1 MAGHQYSSTKAVS
14 MTSPSSKVD
23 TSALLTSARILLFA
37 LSAGVLVASL
47 YYVQPLTSLLAA
59 AFHVSV
65 TQAGYL
71 VTATQIGYVLGI
83 VFLVPLSDV
92 LNRRKLLTWML
103 LAKICALILAA
114 TSQNI
119 IVFLI
124 ASLLM
129 GITSSALMVITAMVA
144 SYAPDHSRGRMVGTV
159 MTGLLLGIL
168 LARTVSGVVA
178 QLTGS
183 WRAVY
188 FLAAIVVVLLLLIL
202 RNILP
207 DEAPRGVLHYRK
219 LMASLA
225 DIIRQQPLLRQRALF
240 AGLGLGTFSVF
251 WTGLTF
257 LLSGAPYH
265 YSEMQIGLFGL
276 VGATGAFAA
285 NTAGRMADRGYAR
298 QATWLLALAALASW
312 AFIACGAQSLM
323 MLLLGVVLLDV
334 GVMGLQVTHQ
344 SIIYQLAPEARAR
357 VTTVFIAYGFIGASS
372 GSALA
377 SASYAAGG
385 WLALCAV
392 GAAMPLVMVLVWCR
406 YRWQQRRATQ
416 AHAAAR

>member
-1 MAGHQYSSTKAVS
+1 MKSASSNF
-14 MTSPSSKVD
+14 D
-23 TSALLTSARILLFA
+23 GSALLTSTRILLFA

-59 AFHVSV
+59 SFGVSV

-103 LAKICALILAA
+103 IAKICALILAA
-114 TSQNI
+114 ASQNI
-119 IVFLI
+119 VVFSI
-124 ASLLM
+124 ASILM
-129 GITSSALMVITAMVA
+129 GITASALMVVTAMVA

-178 QLTGS
+178 QVSGS

-188 FLAAIVVVLLLLIL
+188 LLAAVVVAALLLIL

-207 DEAPRGVLHYRK
+207 DEAPRGKLQYAK
-219 LMASLA
+219 LMATLA
-225 DIIRQQPLLRQRALF
+225 GIIRQEPLLRQRALF
-240 AGLGLGTFSVF
+240 SGLGLGTFSVF

-265 YSEMQIGLFGL
+265 YNEMQIGFFGL

-312 AFIACGAQSLM
+312 AFIAFGAVSLT
-323 MLLLGVVLLDV
+323 MLLIGVVLLDV

-344 SIIYQLAPEARAR
+344 SIIYKLAPQARAR
-357 VTTVFIAYGFIGASS
+357 VTTVFIAAGFIGAST

-385 WLALCAV
+385 WQALCLV
-392 GAAMPLVMVLVWCR
+392 GAAMPLLMVVVWSK
-406 YRWQQRRATQ
+406 YRLQQRGLGL
-416 AHAAAR
+416 

>member
-1 MAGHQYSSTKAVS
+1 MKSA
-14 MTSPSSKVD
+14 SPNVD
-23 TSALLTSARILLFA
+23 GSALLTSTRILLFA

-59 AFHVSV
+59 SFGVGV

-103 LAKICALILAA
+103 VAKICALILAA

-119 IVFLI
+119 IVFSI
-124 ASLLM
+124 ASILM
-129 GITSSALMVITAMVA
+129 GITASALMVVTAMVA

-178 QLTGS
+178 QVSGS

-188 FLAAIVVVLLLLIL
+188 LLAAVVVAALLAIL

-207 DEAPRGVLHYRK
+207 DEAPRGKLQYAK

-225 DIIRQQPLLRQRALF
+225 GIIRQEPLLRQRALF

-265 YSEMQIGLFGL
+265 YSEMQIGFFGL

-298 QATWLLALAALASW
+298 QATWLLALASLASW
-312 AFIACGAQSLM
+312 AFIAFGAVSLL
-323 MLLLGVVLLDV
+323 MLLVGVVLLDV

-344 SIIYQLAPEARAR
+344 SIIYKLAPEARAR
-357 VTTVFIAYGFIGASS
+357 VTTVFIAAGFIGASA

-385 WLALCAV
+385 WLALCLV
-392 GAAMPLVMVLVWCR
+392 GAAMPLLMVIVWSK
-406 YRWQQRRATQ
+406 YRLRQRGL
-416 AHAAAR
+416 

>member
-1 MAGHQYSSTKAVS
+1 MKSAPSHIDASTLLSST
-14 MTSPSSKVD
+14 
-23 TSALLTSARILLFA
+23 RILLFA

-47 YYVQPLTSLLAA
+47 YYLQPLTSMLAA
-59 AFHVSV
+59 SFGVSV
-65 TQAGYL
+65 PQAGYL

-92 LNRRKLLTWML
+92 LNRRQLLTWML
-103 LAKICALILAA
+103 IAKIGALLLAA

-119 IVFLI
+119 IVFAI
-124 ASLLM
+124 ASVLM
-129 GITSSALMVITAMVA
+129 GITASALMVVTAMVA

-168 LARTVSGVVA
+168 LARTVSGTVS
-178 QLTGS
+178 QISGG
-183 WRAVY
+183 WRSVY
-188 FLAAIVVVLLLLIL
+188 VLAAIVVAALLVML
-202 RNILP
+202 RRILP
-207 DEAPRGVLHYRK
+207 NEAPRGKLQYGK

-225 DIIRQQPLLRQRALF
+225 DIIRQEPLLRQRALF
-240 AGLGLGTFSVF
+240 SGLGLGTFSVF

-276 VGATGAFAA
+276 AGATGAFAA

-298 QATWLLALAALASW
+298 QATWLLAVASIAGWALIG
-312 AFIACGAQSLM
+312 FGAHSLV
-323 MLLLGVVLLDV
+323 LLLIGIVLLDM

-344 SIIYQLAPEARAR
+344 SIIYKLAPHARAR
-357 VTTVFIAYGFIGASS
+357 VTTVFIAGGFIGASA

-377 SASYAAGG
+377 SASFAAGG
-385 WLALCAV
+385 WPALCMV
-392 GAAMPLVMVLVWCR
+392 GGAMPLLLLLVWSK
-406 YRWQQRRATQ
+406 YRFEQRRLGSDP
-416 AHAAAR
+416 RGS